1 MSTEKPTPSS
11 ALRRVT
17 PFLRRSAAQ
26 DVREELDFHVEM
38 RTRELIAAGRA
49 PEDARAEAL
58 RAFGNLAAVSAEC
71 TELGDARDRERDRRE
86 WLAEVRQDV
95 AYAVRQLVRAP
106 VFSGVAVL
114 TLALGIG
121 ATTAIFSAVWSVV
134 LRPFPFAHPERVV
147 RVMERWQGSDGDVSD
162 GNFVDWYARQTAF
175 ERLAAEQFTD
185 FTLADRSSADRL
197 TGALVTKDFFAVFG
211 VRPALGRTFSP
222 EEDEPGADGVVVL
235 SDALWR
241 TRFGAD
247 PRVVGQ
253 QVQLNGRPRTVLGV
267 MPPSFD
273 PTTSGEQL
281 WVPAAFTPERK
292 AQHDEH
298 HNSVFGLLK
307 PGASAARA
315 QSELTM
321 VQKELNARYP
331 NHNGTRTVS
340 VRPFDEV
347 VVGDYRQRLF
357 VTLGAVAFVLLIA
370 CANVAN
376 LLLARGAARAKEL
389 AVRTAL
395 GASRGR
401 IVRQLLTES
410 MVLGLASAAIGLAF
424 AYGGIRVL
432 VAAAPAGIPRLG
444 ETRVDLAVLAF
455 AVTVALVS
463 SVLFGLVPSLRASK
477 QDVQSTLREGGRGA
491 GAVRDRVRQTL
502 IVAEVALACALLAGA
517 GLLAR
522 SALYLQH
529 LKTGFDPSGL
539 VTARVALPEVKY
551 KEPARALRAF
561 HAVTERLARLPGVQS
576 ASLGS
581 TAPLVGGDFTHG
593 IVVEGQP
600 PTDLEHTLQAA
611 SRFVVP
617 GYLATVRIPLMRGRD
632 FTSADVA
639 GAQRVAIVSEAF
651 AERAWPNKDPISMRF
666 TCCDGRPDDPKWR
679 TVVGVVGDVRADG
692 PTAGLQ
698 PQFYI
703 PLDQMPVEAWDW
715 TGRAMTVIAR
725 VDREDDAR
733 TANVMAAIRA
743 AVRDVDPG
751 IPVYR
756 MRPMRDL
763 VRVSTAEAR
772 FNTLLLGL
780 LGAVGLALAMVGI
793 YGVVSC
799 VVAQRT
805 TEIGVRMALGASPGD
820 VVRLLVLQGTR
831 PILLGIGVGTA
842 LAFVAMRLLRTA
854 VYGVSL
860 SDPMALA
867 GAAAMLFLAGLTA
880 ALVPARRA
888 MRVDPAHTIMR
899 G

>member
-1 MSTEKPTPSS
+1 MP
-11 ALRRVT
+11 A
-17 PFLRRSAAQ
+17 
-26 DVREELDFHVEM
+26 
-38 RTRELIAAGRA
+38 
-49 PEDARAEAL
+49 
-58 RAFGNLAAVSAEC
+58 N
-71 TELGDARDRERDRRE
+71 RDRKL
-86 WLAEVRQDV
+86 LAEVRQDV

-106 VFSGVAVL
+106 AFTAVAVL

-134 LRPFPFAHPERVV
+134 LRPFPFAHPDRVV
-147 RVMERWQGSDGDVSD
+147 LVTERWQGSDGDVSD

-175 ERLAAEQFTD
+175 ERLAAEQFTS
-185 FTLADRSSADRL
+185 FTIASASSTDRL

-211 VRPALGRTFSP
+211 VRPAFGRTFSP

-241 TRFGAD
+241 THFGAD
-247 PRVVGQ
+247 RRVLGQ
-253 QVQLNGRPRTVLGV
+253 QVQLNGRPRTVIGV

-292 AQHDEH
+292 AQHDQH
-298 HNSVFGLLK
+298 HNTVVGLLE
-307 PGASAARA
+307 PGASATRA
-315 QSELTM
+315 QAELAA
-321 VQKELNARYP
+321 VQRELNARYP
-331 NHNGTRTVS
+331 NQNGTRGVS
-340 VRPFDEV
+340 VRPFSEV
-347 VVGDYRQRLF
+347 VVGDYRQRLW
-357 VTLGAVAFVLLIA
+357 VTLGAVGFVLLIA

-410 MVLGLASAAIGLAF
+410 LVLGLASAAIGLVL
-424 AYGGIRVL
+424 AYAGIRVL

-455 AVTVALVS
+455 TVSVAIVS
-463 SVLFGLVPSLRASK
+463 SVVFGLVPSLRASR
-477 QDVQSTLREGGRGA
+477 QDVQSTLRDGGRGA
-491 GAVRDRVRQTL
+491 GVVRDRLRQAL
-502 IVAEVALACALLAGA
+502 IVAEVALACTLLAGA

-529 LKTGFDPSGL
+529 VKTGFDPNGL

-551 KEPARALRAF
+551 NEPARALQAY
-561 HAVTERLARLPGVQS
+561 HALMEQLERLPGVQS
-576 ASLGS
+576 AALGS
-581 TAPLVGGDFTHG
+581 TAPLVGGDFANG
-593 IVVEGQP
+593 IIVEGQP
-600 PTDLEHTLQAA
+600 ATDLEHVLQAA

-617 GYLATVRIPLMRGRD
+617 RYLTTVRIPLVRGRD

-639 GAQRVAIVSEAF
+639 GRERVAIVSESF
-651 AERAWPNKDPISMRF
+651 AERAWPNQDPIGKRF
-666 TCCDGRPDDPKWR
+666 TCCDGSRDDPRWR

-698 PQFYI
+698 PQFYL
-703 PLDQMPVEAWDW
+703 PVDQMPVEVWDW
-715 TGRAMTVIAR
+715 TGRAMTVVAR
-725 VDREDDAR
+725 LDRDDDAR
-733 TANVMAAIRA
+733 VASVLAAIRA
-743 AVRDVDPG
+743 AARTVDPG

-763 VRVSTAEAR
+763 VRGSTAEAR

-793 YGVVSC
+793 YGVVGY

-805 TEIGVRMALGASPGD
+805 TEIGIRMALGATPGD
-820 VVRLLVLQGTR
+820 MVRLLALQGTR
-831 PILLGIGVGTA
+831 PILVGIGVGTA

-860 SDPMALA
+860 SDPMSLG

-880 ALVPARRA
+880 ALVPAGRA
-888 MRVDPAHTIMR
+888 TRVDPARTIMR

>member
-1 MSTEKPTPSS
+1 MP
-11 ALRRVT
+11 AN
-17 PFLRRSAAQ
+17 
-26 DVREELDFHVEM
+26 
-38 RTRELIAAGRA
+38 RTHELIAG
-49 PEDARAEAL
+49 
-58 RAFGNLAAVSAEC
+58 
-71 TELGDARDRERDRRE
+71 RRE
-86 WLAEVRQDV
+86 WLAEVRQDA

-106 VFSGVAVL
+106 AFTAVAVL

-134 LRPFPFAHPERVV
+134 LRPFPFAHPDRVV
-147 RVMERWQGSDGDVSD
+147 LVTERWQGSDGDVSD

-175 ERLAAEQFTD
+175 ERLAAEQFTS
-185 FTLADRSSADRL
+185 FTLASASSADRI
-197 TGALVTKDFFAVFG
+197 TGALVTKDFFGVFG

-241 TRFGAD
+241 THFGAD
-247 PRVVGQ
+247 RRVLGQ
-253 QVQLNGRPRTVLGV
+253 QLQLDGRPRTVIGV

-292 AQHDEH
+292 AQHDQH
-298 HNSVFGLLK
+298 HNTVVGLLT

-315 QSELTM
+315 QAELAA
-321 VQKELNARYP
+321 VQRELNARYP
-331 NHNGTRTVS
+331 NQNGTRGVG
-340 VRPFDEV
+340 VRPFADV
-347 VVGDYRQRLF
+347 VVGDYRQRLW
-357 VTLGAVAFVLLIA
+357 VTLGAVGFVLLIA

-410 MVLGLASAAIGLAF
+410 LVLGFASAAIGLVL
-424 AYGGIRVL
+424 AYAGIRVL

-444 ETRVDLAVLAF
+444 ETRIDVAVLAF
-455 AVTVALVS
+455 AVSVALVS
-463 SVLFGLVPSLRASK
+463 SVVFGLVPSLRASK
-477 QDVQSTLREGGRGA
+477 QDVQSTLRDGGRGA
-491 GAVRDRVRQTL
+491 GVVRDRVRQAL
-502 IVAEVALACALLAGA
+502 IVAEVALACTLLAGA
-517 GLLAR
+517 GLLVR

-529 LKTGFDPSGL
+529 VKTGFDPNGL

-551 KEPARALRAF
+551 KEPARALQAY
-561 HAVTERLARLPGVQS
+561 HALMEQLARLPGVQS

-581 TAPLVGGDFTHG
+581 TAPLVGGDFTNG
-593 IVVEGQP
+593 IIVEGQP
-600 PTDLEHTLQAA
+600 ATDLEHVLQAA

-617 GYLATVRIPLMRGRD
+617 RYLATVRIALVRGRD

-639 GAQRVAIVSEAF
+639 GRERVAIVSESF
-651 AERAWPNKDPISMRF
+651 AERAWPNQDPIGKRF
-666 TCCDGRPDDPKWR
+666 TCCDGSRDDPRWR

-698 PQFYI
+698 PQFYL
-703 PLDQMPVEAWDW
+703 PVDQMPVEAWDW
-715 TGRAMTVIAR
+715 TGRAMTVVAR
-725 VDREDDAR
+725 LDRDDDAR
-733 TANVMAAIRA
+733 VANVMAAIRA
-743 AVRDVDPG
+743 AVRTVDPG

-763 VRVSTAEAR
+763 VRGSTAEAR

-780 LGAVGLALAMVGI
+780 LGAVGLALAMAGI
-793 YGVVSC
+793 YGVVGY

-805 TEIGVRMALGASPGD
+805 TEIGVRMALGATPGD
-820 VVRLLVLQGTR
+820 LVRLLALQGTR

-860 SDPMALA
+860 SDPMSLA
-867 GAAAMLFLAGLTA
+867 GAAVMLFLAGVTA

-888 MRVDPAHTIMR
+888 TRVDPARTIMR

>member
-1 MSTEKPTPSS
+1 MSTEKPTS
-11 ALRRVT
+11 T
-17 PFLRRSAAQ
+17 LRRSAPLVPRSIAQEVHQ
-26 DVREELDFHVEM
+26 DVV
-38 RTRELIAAGRA
+38 
-49 PEDARAEAL
+49 
-58 RAFGNLAAVSAEC
+58 
-71 TELGDARDRERDRRE
+71 
-86 WLAEVRQDV
+86 
-95 AYAVRQLVRAP
+95 YAVRQLVRTP
-106 VFSGVAVL
+106 VFTAIAVL

-134 LRPFPFAHPERVV
+134 LRPFPFAHPGRVV
-147 RVMERWQGSDGDVSD
+147 RVAERWQGSDGGVSD
-162 GNFVDWYARQTAF
+162 GNFVDWYSRQTAF
-175 ERLAAEQFTD
+175 ERLAAQRFTD
-185 FTLADRSSADRL
+185 FTLVDGNSADRL
-197 TGALVTKDFFAVFG
+197 TGAVVTRDFFAVFG
-211 VRPALGRTFSP
+211 VQPSLGRTFSP
-222 EEDEPGADGVVVL
+222 DEDEPGADAVIVL
-235 SDALWR
+235 SDELWR
-241 TRFGAD
+241 TRLGGD
-247 PRVVGQ
+247 PRVVGK
-253 QVQLNGRPRTVLGV
+253 QVRLNGRPRTVIGV

-273 PTTSGEQL
+273 PTKAGEQL

-298 HNSVFGLLK
+298 HNSVIGLLK

-315 QSELTM
+315 QAELTA
-321 VQKELNARYP
+321 VQQELNARYP

-357 VTLGAVAFVLLIA
+357 VTLGAVGFVLLIA

-376 LLLARGAARAKEL
+376 LLLARGAVRAKEL

-410 MVLGLASAAIGLAF
+410 MVLGLASAAIGLGLAS
-424 AYGGIRVL
+424 GGIRVL

-463 SVLFGLVPSLRASK
+463 SLAFGLVPSLRASR

-491 GAVRDRVRQTL
+491 GVVRDRLRQALVVT
-502 IVAEVALACALLAGA
+502 EVALACTLLAGA
-517 GLLAR
+517 VLLSR

-529 LKTGFDPSGL
+529 VQPGFDPTGL

-551 KEPARALRAF
+551 EDPARALQAV
-561 HAVTERLARLPGVQS
+561 HALAERLVSLPGVQS

-600 PTDLEHTLQAA
+600 ATDLEHTLQAA

-617 GYLATVRIPLMRGRD
+617 GYLATVRIPLVRGRD
-632 FTSADVA
+632 FASTDVA
-639 GAQRVAIVSEAF
+639 GAQRVAIVSETF
-651 AERAWPNKDPISMRF
+651 AKRAWPNTDPIGQRF
-666 TCCDGRPDDPKWR
+666 TCCDGRVDDPRWK
-679 TVVGVVGDVRADG
+679 TVIGVVGDVRADG

-698 PQFYI
+698 PQFYL
-703 PLDQMPVEAWDW
+703 PVDQMPVEAWDW
-715 TGRAMTVIAR
+715 TGRTMAVVAR
-725 VDREDDAR
+725 MDGEDDAR
-733 TANVMAAIRA
+733 VASVMAAIRT
-743 AVRDVDPG
+743 AVRRVDPG

-763 VRVSTAEAR
+763 VRGSTAEAR
-772 FNTLLLGL
+772 FNTLLLGI
-780 LGAVGLALAMVGI
+780 LGAVGLALAMGGI
-793 YGVVSC
+793 YGVVGY
-799 VVAQRT
+799 VVTQRT
-805 TEIGVRMALGASPGD
+805 TEIGVRMALGATPGD
-820 VVRLLVLQGTR
+820 VVWLLALQGAR

-860 SDPMALA
+860 TDPLSLA
-867 GAAAMLFLAGLTA
+867 GAAALLFLAGVTA

-888 MRVDPAHTIMR
+888 TRVDPAYTIMR